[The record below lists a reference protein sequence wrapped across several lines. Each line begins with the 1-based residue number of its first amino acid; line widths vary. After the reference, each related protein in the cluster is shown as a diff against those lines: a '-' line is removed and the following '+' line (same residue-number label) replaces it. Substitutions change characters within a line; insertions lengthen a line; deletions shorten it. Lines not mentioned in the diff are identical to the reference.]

1 MNNLEL
7 LQVYNFN
14 KKIRCGSNSDG
25 GYVLAEL
32 DGEYDCYISAGISDE
47 ESFSRDFINKYN
59 MNEYNSFG
67 FDGTILNYPYN
78 YTNKISFIKKN
89 INYFNDDNNSNL
101 FYLINKYNNIF
112 LKMDIEGGEYPWLLQ
127 IDETQLNKFKQIVIE
142 FHGITNNDWGCNYN
156 DKVKCL
162 TKLAKTHYIVHA
174 HGNNYG
180 LVVNNIPD
188 VIELTYINKN
198 YFNSIPEL
206 NMQSFPIANLDFSNN
221 INLNDI
227 NLNFYPFVNTNI
239 SKLYNTYNTKYGLI
253 TLYKNEAFI
262 INDFNNGSYW
272 DINTLLKMREYI
284 DPNRNIL
291 EIGGHCGTSSI
302 VYSSFLNNEKKL
314 YVYEP
319 QCNMYNLLLKNINQ
333 NNLQNKIIPNNLG
346 VFCFEG
352 NGKMNNIDLDG
363 GGGIVSKRYT
373 DENNLQCNFGGI
385 GLGNDGEDINLTT
398 IDNMKLDNIGYIHC
412 DAQGSVNFIFSKGIE
427 TITKYRPVILY
438 ENKELYGIYLYDNVC
453 KSYPNYTENSKFDIK
468 KYCMEQLNY
477 SYFID
482 KFNGGIDTL
491 LIP

>member
-1 MNNLEL
+1 ME
-7 LQVYNFN
+7 
-14 KKIRCGSNSDG
+14 
-25 GYVLAEL
+25 
-32 DGEYDCYISAGISDE
+32 
-47 ESFSRDFINKYN
+47 
-59 MNEYNSFG
+59 
-67 FDGTILNYPYN
+67 
-78 YTNKISFIKKN
+78 
-89 INYFNDDNNSNL
+89 
-101 FYLINKYNNIF
+101 
-112 LKMDIEGGEYPWLLQ
+112 
-127 IDETQLNKFKQIVIE
+127 
-142 FHGITNNDWGCNYN
+142 
-156 DKVKCL
+156 
-162 TKLAKTHYIVHA
+162 
-174 HGNNYG
+174 
-180 LVVNNIPD
+180 
-188 VIELTYINKN
+188 
-198 YFNSIPEL
+198 
-206 NMQSFPIANLDFSNN
+206 
-221 INLNDI
+221 
-227 NLNFYPFVNTNI
+227 
-239 SKLYNTYNTKYGLI
+239 TYNTKYGLI

-319 QCNMYNLLLKNINQ
+319 QRNMYNLLLKNINQ

-412 DAQGSVNFIFSKGIE
+412 DAQGSENFIFSKGIE

-438 ENKELYGIYLYDNVC
+438 KNKELYGIYLYDNVC